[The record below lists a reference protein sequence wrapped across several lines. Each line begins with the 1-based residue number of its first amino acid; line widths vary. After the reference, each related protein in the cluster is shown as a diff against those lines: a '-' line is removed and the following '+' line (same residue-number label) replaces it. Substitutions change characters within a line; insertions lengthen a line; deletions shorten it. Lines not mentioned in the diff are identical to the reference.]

1 MRLGMRRAARG
12 ACSSAAALAGG
23 GAEASTSSP
32 SVSGGGWVA
41 DRILPGGALEVGGG
55 SLRGRTGEEEGPGGG
70 PRAGAAPECG
80 PAPEE
85 AVQRLAEFVALRRR
99 LVVVTGAGV
108 STESDLPC
116 YRGEEGAYSRGFK
129 PMTHQ
134 QFLSGPDMRRRYWA
148 RSFFG
153 FPKFNGCR
161 PNAAHHALAA
171 LQATGAVAPTLLTQN
186 VDRLHHRAGSRSVV
200 EIHGST
206 HDTVCLSCGATGSR
220 AELQERLAIL
230 NPDAAAV
237 LAREER
243 SELSA
248 ERENRLLGAGGESRL
263 PRAALGVLAAAA
275 PPDAATREGPRPPNV
290 ASAVLANVAED
301 GRLVAEPGAGLPQAA
316 AGRGGQTRPDGDTEL
331 DQELV
336 ESFRVPTCQVCGGV
350 LKPHVVFFGDNLPR
364 GRKEA
369 LEEEVR
375 AGDGLLVVGSSLS
388 VFSAF
393 RLARQAKEE
402 GKPIAMVT
410 AGQTR
415 ADDLLDLKLA
425 CLAGDVL
432 PRLAGALGLPAA
444 AAP

>member
-1 MRLGMRRAARG
+1 MTG
-12 ACSSAAALAGG
+12 AAAVRSG
-23 GAEASTSSP
+23 SS
-32 SVSGGGWVA
+32 WQA
-41 DRILPGGALEVGGG
+41 DRILPGGQLEIGAGPPGLRG
-55 SLRGRTGEEEGPGGG
+55 SLAGGDGAEEGPGGG
-70 PRAGAAPECG
+70 PRPGAAPACEQ
-80 PAPEE
+80 APEE
-85 AVQRLAEFVALRRR
+85 AVQKLAEFVGLRRR
-99 LVVVTGAGV
+99 LVVLTGAGV

-116 YRGEEGAYSRGFK
+116 YRGTEGAYSRGFK

-134 QFLSGPDMRRRYWA
+134 QFVSGPEMRRRYWA

-153 FPKFNGCR
+153 FPKFNACR
-161 PNAAHHALAA
+161 PNAAHHALTA
-171 LQATGAVAPTLLTQN
+171 LQAAGAVGSTLLTQN
-186 VDRLHHRAGSRSVV
+186 VDRLHHRAGSRGVL

-206 HDTVCLSCGATGSR
+206 HDTVCLGCGSTGSR

-230 NPDAAAV
+230 NPEAADV
-237 LAREER
+237 LAKEVRR
-243 SELSA
+243 A
-248 ERENRLLGAGGESRL
+248 ERAGENRLLGAGGEGRL
-263 PRAALGVLAAAA
+263 PGAALGVLAAAA
-275 PPDAATREGPRPPNV
+275 PPPP
-290 ASAVLANVAED
+290 SAVLSNMAED

-336 ESFRVPTCQVCGGV
+336 ESFEVPGCQVCGGV

-369 LEEEVR
+369 LEGTVR

-393 RLARQAKEE
+393 RLARQAKQE

-415 ADDLLDLKLA
+415 ADELLDLKLE

-432 PRLAGALGLPAA
+432 PRLAGALGLPG
-444 AAP
+444 APAP

>member
-1 MRLGMRRAARG
+1 MTG
-12 ACSSAAALAGG
+12 AAAVRSG
-23 GAEASTSSP
+23 SS
-32 SVSGGGWVA
+32 WQA
-41 DRILPGGALEVGGG
+41 DRILPGGQLEIGAGPPGLRG
-55 SLRGRTGEEEGPGGG
+55 SLAGGDGAEEGPGGG
-70 PRAGAAPECG
+70 PRPGAAPACEQ
-80 PAPEE
+80 APEE
-85 AVQRLAEFVALRRR
+85 AVQKLAEFVGLRRR
-99 LVVVTGAGV
+99 LVVLTGAGV

-116 YRGEEGAYSRGFK
+116 YRGTEGAYSRGFK

-134 QFLSGPDMRRRYWA
+134 QFVSGPEMRRRYWA

-153 FPKFNGCR
+153 FPKFNACR
-161 PNAAHHALAA
+161 PNAAHHALTA
-171 LQATGAVAPTLLTQN
+171 LQAAGAVGSTLLTQN
-186 VDRLHHRAGSRSVV
+186 VDRLHHRAGSRGVL

-206 HDTVCLSCGATGSR
+206 HDTVCLGCGSTGSR

-230 NPDAAAV
+230 NPEAADV
-237 LAREER
+237 LAKEVRR
-243 SELSA
+243 A
-248 ERENRLLGAGGESRL
+248 ERAGENRLLGAGGEGRL
-263 PRAALGVLAAAA
+263 PGAALGVLAAAA
-275 PPDAATREGPRPPNV
+275 PPPP
-290 ASAVLANVAED
+290 SAVLSNVAED

-336 ESFRVPTCQVCGGV
+336 ESFEVPGCQVCGGV

-369 LEEEVR
+369 LEGTVR

-393 RLARQAKEE
+393 RLARQAKQE

-415 ADDLLDLKLA
+415 ADELLDLKLE

-432 PRLAGALGLPAA
+432 PRLAGALVLPG
-444 AAP
+444 APAP

>member
-186 VDRLHHRAGSRSVV
+186 VDRLHHRAGSRGVV

-388 VFSAF
+388 VFPAC

>member
-1 MRLGMRRAARG
+1 MTG
-12 ACSSAAALAGG
+12 AAAVRSG
-23 GAEASTSSP
+23 SS
-32 SVSGGGWVA
+32 WQA
-41 DRILPGGALEVGGG
+41 DRILPGGQLEIGAGPPGLRG
-55 SLRGRTGEEEGPGGG
+55 SLAGGDGAEEGPGGG
-70 PRAGAAPECG
+70 PRPGAAPACEQ
-80 PAPEE
+80 APEE
-85 AVQRLAEFVALRRR
+85 AVQKLAEFVGLRRR

-116 YRGEEGAYSRGFK
+116 YRGTEGAYSRGFK

-134 QFLSGPDMRRRYWA
+134 QFVSGPEMRRRYWA

-153 FPKFNGCR
+153 FPKFNACR
-161 PNAAHHALAA
+161 PNAAHHALTA
-171 LQATGAVAPTLLTQN
+171 LQAAGAVGSTLLTQN
-186 VDRLHHRAGSRSVV
+186 VDRLHHRAGSRGVL

-206 HDTVCLSCGATGSR
+206 HDTVCLGCGSTGSR

-230 NPDAAAV
+230 NPEAADV
-237 LAREER
+237 LAKEVRR
-243 SELSA
+243 A
-248 ERENRLLGAGGESRL
+248 ERAGENRLLGAGGEGRL
-263 PRAALGVLAAAA
+263 PGAALGVLAAAA
-275 PPDAATREGPRPPNV
+275 PPPP
-290 ASAVLANVAED
+290 SAVLSNVAED

-336 ESFRVPTCQVCGGV
+336 ESFEVPGCQVCGGV

-369 LEEEVR
+369 LEEMVR

-393 RLARQAKEE
+393 RLARQAKQE

-415 ADDLLDLKLA
+415 ADELLDLKLE

-432 PRLAGALGLPAA
+432 PRLAGALGLPG
-444 AAP
+444 APAP

>member
-1 MRLGMRRAARG
+1 
-12 ACSSAAALAGG
+12 
-23 GAEASTSSP
+23 
-32 SVSGGGWVA
+32 
-41 DRILPGGALEVGGG
+41 
-55 SLRGRTGEEEGPGGG
+55 
-70 PRAGAAPECG
+70 
-80 PAPEE
+80 
-85 AVQRLAEFVALRRR
+85 
-99 LVVVTGAGV
+99 VVVTGAGV

-153 FPKFNGCR
+153 FPKFNACR
-161 PNAAHHALAA
+161 PNPAHHALAA
-171 LQATGAVAPTLLTQN
+171 LQAAGAVGPSLLTQN
-186 VDRLHHRAGSRSVV
+186 VDRLHHRAGSRGVV

-206 HDTVCLSCGATGSR
+206 HDTVCLGCGSTGSR

-230 NPDAAAV
+230 NPEAAGV
-237 LAREER
+237 LDQEVRR
-243 SELSA
+243 A
-248 ERENRLLGAGGESRL
+248 ERCGENRLLGAAGEGRL

-275 PPDAATREGPRPPNV
+275 PPPP
-290 ASAVLANVAED
+290 SAVLSNVAED

>member
-1 MRLGMRRAARG
+1 MTG
-12 ACSSAAALAGG
+12 AAAVRSG
-23 GAEASTSSP
+23 SS
-32 SVSGGGWVA
+32 WQA
-41 DRILPGGALEVGGG
+41 DRILPGGQLEIGAGPPGLRG
-55 SLRGRTGEEEGPGGG
+55 SLAGGDSAEEGPGGG
-70 PRAGAAPECG
+70 PRPGAAPACEQ
-80 PAPEE
+80 APEE
-85 AVQRLAEFVALRRR
+85 AVQKLAEFVGLRRR

-116 YRGEEGAYSRGFK
+116 YRGTEGAYSRGFK

-134 QFLSGPDMRRRYWA
+134 QFVSGPEMRRRYWA

-153 FPKFNGCR
+153 FPKFNACR
-161 PNAAHHALAA
+161 PNAAHHALTA
-171 LQATGAVAPTLLTQN
+171 LQAAGAVSSTLLTQN
-186 VDRLHHRAGSRSVV
+186 VDRLHHRAGSRGVL

-206 HDTVCLSCGATGSR
+206 HDTVCLGCGSTGSR

-230 NPDAAAV
+230 NPEAADV
-237 LAREER
+237 LAKEVRR
-243 SELSA
+243 A
-248 ERENRLLGAGGESRL
+248 ERAGENRLLGAGGEGRL
-263 PRAALGVLAAAA
+263 PGAALGVLAAAA
-275 PPDAATREGPRPPNV
+275 PPPP
-290 ASAVLANVAED
+290 SAVLSNVAED

-336 ESFRVPTCQVCGGV
+336 ESFEVPGCQVCGGV

-369 LEEEVR
+369 LEETVR

-393 RLARQAKEE
+393 RLARQAKQE

-432 PRLAGALGLPAA
+432 PRLADALGLPG
-444 AAP
+444 APAP

>member
-1 MRLGMRRAARG
+1 MTG
-12 ACSSAAALAGG
+12 AAAVRSG
-23 GAEASTSSP
+23 SS
-32 SVSGGGWVA
+32 WQA
-41 DRILPGGALEVGGG
+41 DRILPGGQLEIGAGPPGLRGSLAGGG
-55 SLRGRTGEEEGPGGG
+55 GAEEGPGGG
-70 PRAGAAPECG
+70 PRPGAAPACEQ
-80 PAPEE
+80 APEE
-85 AVQRLAEFVALRRR
+85 AVQKLAEFVGLRRR

-116 YRGEEGAYSRGFK
+116 YRGTEGAYSRGFK

-134 QFLSGPDMRRRYWA
+134 QFVSGPEMRRRYWA

-153 FPKFNGCR
+153 FPKFNACR
-161 PNAAHHALAA
+161 PNAAHHALTA
-171 LQATGAVAPTLLTQN
+171 LQAAGAVGSTLLTQN
-186 VDRLHHRAGSRSVV
+186 VDRLHHRAGSRGVL

-206 HDTVCLSCGATGSR
+206 HDTVCLGCGSTGSR

-230 NPDAAAV
+230 NPEAADV
-237 LAREER
+237 LAKEVRR
-243 SELSA
+243 A
-248 ERENRLLGAGGESRL
+248 ERAGENRLLGAGGEGRL
-263 PRAALGVLAAAA
+263 PGAALGVLAAAA
-275 PPDAATREGPRPPNV
+275 PLPP
-290 ASAVLANVAED
+290 SAVLSNVAED

-336 ESFRVPTCQVCGGV
+336 ESFEVPGCQVCGGV

-369 LEEEVR
+369 LEETVR

-393 RLARQAKEE
+393 RLARQAKQE

-415 ADDLLDLKLA
+415 ADELLDLKLE

-432 PRLAGALGLPAA
+432 PRLACALVLPGAPA
-444 AAP
+444 P

>member
-1 MRLGMRRAARG
+1 MTG
-12 ACSSAAALAGG
+12 AAAVRSG
-23 GAEASTSSP
+23 SS
-32 SVSGGGWVA
+32 WQA
-41 DRILPGGALEVGGG
+41 DRILPGGQLEIGAGPPGLRG
-55 SLRGRTGEEEGPGGG
+55 SLAGGDGAEEGPGGG
-70 PRAGAAPECG
+70 PRPGAAPACEQ
-80 PAPEE
+80 APEE
-85 AVQRLAEFVALRRR
+85 AVQKLAEFVGLRRR
-99 LVVVTGAGV
+99 LVVLTGAGV

-116 YRGEEGAYSRGFK
+116 YRGTEGAYSRGFK

-134 QFLSGPDMRRRYWA
+134 QFVSGPEMRRRYWA

-153 FPKFNGCR
+153 FPKFNACR
-161 PNAAHHALAA
+161 PNAAHHALTA
-171 LQATGAVAPTLLTQN
+171 LQAAGAVGSTLLTQN
-186 VDRLHHRAGSRSVV
+186 VDRLHHRAGSRGVL

-206 HDTVCLSCGATGSR
+206 HDTVCLGCGSTGSR

-230 NPDAAAV
+230 NPEAADV
-237 LAREER
+237 LAKEVRR
-243 SELSA
+243 A
-248 ERENRLLGAGGESRL
+248 ERAGENRLLGAGGEGRL
-263 PRAALGVLAAAA
+263 PGAALGVLAAAA
-275 PPDAATREGPRPPNV
+275 PPPP
-290 ASAVLANVAED
+290 SAVLSNVAED

-336 ESFRVPTCQVCGGV
+336 ESFEVPGCQVCGGV

-369 LEEEVR
+369 LEEMVR

-393 RLARQAKEE
+393 RLARQAKQE

-415 ADDLLDLKLA
+415 ADELLDLKLE

-432 PRLAGALGLPAA
+432 PRLAGALGLPG
-444 AAP
+444 APAP

>member
-1 MRLGMRRAARG
+1 MTG
-12 ACSSAAALAGG
+12 AAAVRSG
-23 GAEASTSSP
+23 SS
-32 SVSGGGWVA
+32 WQA
-41 DRILPGGALEVGGG
+41 DRILPGGQLEIGAGPPGLRG
-55 SLRGRTGEEEGPGGG
+55 SLAGGDGAEEGPGGG
-70 PRAGAAPECG
+70 PRPGAAPACEQ
-80 PAPEE
+80 APEE
-85 AVQRLAEFVALRRR
+85 AVQKLAEFVGLRRR

-116 YRGEEGAYSRGFK
+116 YRGTEGAYSRGFK

-134 QFLSGPDMRRRYWA
+134 QFVSGPEMRRRYWA

-153 FPKFNGCR
+153 FPKFNACR
-161 PNAAHHALAA
+161 PNAAHHALTA
-171 LQATGAVAPTLLTQN
+171 LQAAGAVGSTLLTQN
-186 VDRLHHRAGSRSVV
+186 VDRLHHRAGSRGVL

-206 HDTVCLSCGATGSR
+206 HDTVCLGCGSTGSR

-230 NPDAAAV
+230 NPEAADV
-237 LAREER
+237 LAKEVRR
-243 SELSA
+243 A
-248 ERENRLLGAGGESRL
+248 ERAGENRLLGAGGEGRL
-263 PRAALGVLAAAA
+263 PGAALGVLAAAA
-275 PPDAATREGPRPPNV
+275 PLPP
-290 ASAVLANVAED
+290 SAVLSNVAED

-336 ESFRVPTCQVCGGV
+336 ESFEVPGCQVCGGV

-369 LEEEVR
+369 LEETVR

-393 RLARQAKEE
+393 RLARQAKQE

-415 ADDLLDLKLA
+415 ADELLDLKLE

-432 PRLAGALGLPAA
+432 PRLACALVLPGAPA
-444 AAP
+444 P

>member
-1 MRLGMRRAARG
+1 MTG
-12 ACSSAAALAGG
+12 AAAVRSG
-23 GAEASTSSP
+23 SS
-32 SVSGGGWVA
+32 WQA
-41 DRILPGGALEVGGG
+41 DRILPGGQLEIGAGPPGLRG
-55 SLRGRTGEEEGPGGG
+55 SLAGGDGAEEGPGGG
-70 PRAGAAPECG
+70 PRPGAAPACEQ
-80 PAPEE
+80 APEE
-85 AVQRLAEFVALRRR
+85 AVQKLAEFVGLRRR

-116 YRGEEGAYSRGFK
+116 YRGTEGAYSRGFK

-134 QFLSGPDMRRRYWA
+134 QFVSGPEMRRRYWA

-153 FPKFNGCR
+153 FPKFNACR
-161 PNAAHHALAA
+161 PNAAHHALTA
-171 LQATGAVAPTLLTQN
+171 LQAAGAVGSTLLTQN
-186 VDRLHHRAGSRSVV
+186 VDRLHHRAGSRGVL

-206 HDTVCLSCGATGSR
+206 HDTVCLGCGSTGSR

-230 NPDAAAV
+230 NPEAADV
-237 LAREER
+237 LAKEVRR
-243 SELSA
+243 A
-248 ERENRLLGAGGESRL
+248 QRAGENRLLGAGGEGRL
-263 PRAALGVLAAAA
+263 PGAALGVLAAAA
-275 PPDAATREGPRPPNV
+275 PPPP
-290 ASAVLANVAED
+290 SAVLSNVAED

-336 ESFRVPTCQVCGGV
+336 ESFEVPGCQVCGGV

-369 LEEEVR
+369 LEEMVR

-393 RLARQAKEE
+393 RLARQAKQE

-415 ADDLLDLKLA
+415 ADELLDLKLE

-432 PRLAGALGLPAA
+432 PRLAGALGLPG
-444 AAP
+444 APAP

>member
-1 MRLGMRRAARG
+1 MTG
-12 ACSSAAALAGG
+12 AAAVRSG
-23 GAEASTSSP
+23 SS
-32 SVSGGGWVA
+32 WQA
-41 DRILPGGALEVGGG
+41 DRILPGGQLEIGAGPPGLRG
-55 SLRGRTGEEEGPGGG
+55 SLAGGDGAEEGPGGG
-70 PRAGAAPECG
+70 PRPGAAPAYEQ
-80 PAPEE
+80 APEE
-85 AVQRLAEFVALRRR
+85 AVQKLAEFVGLRRR

-116 YRGEEGAYSRGFK
+116 YRGTEGAYSRGFK

-134 QFLSGPDMRRRYWA
+134 QFVSGPEMRRRYWA

-153 FPKFNGCR
+153 FPKFNACR
-161 PNAAHHALAA
+161 PNAAHHALTA
-171 LQATGAVAPTLLTQN
+171 LQAAGAVSSTLLTQN
-186 VDRLHHRAGSRSVV
+186 VDRLHHRAGSRGVL

-206 HDTVCLSCGATGSR
+206 HDTVCLGCGSTGSR

-230 NPDAAAV
+230 NPEAADV
-237 LAREER
+237 LAKEVRR
-243 SELSA
+243 A
-248 ERENRLLGAGGESRL
+248 ERAGENRLLGAGGEGRL
-263 PRAALGVLAAAA
+263 PGAALGVLAAAA
-275 PPDAATREGPRPPNV
+275 PPPP
-290 ASAVLANVAED
+290 SAVLSNVAED

-336 ESFRVPTCQVCGGV
+336 ESFEVPGCQVCGGV

-369 LEEEVR
+369 LEEMVR

-393 RLARQAKEE
+393 RLARQAKQE

-415 ADDLLDLKLA
+415 ADELLDLKLE

-432 PRLAGALGLPAA
+432 PRLAGALGLPG
-444 AAP
+444 APAP

>member
-1 MRLGMRRAARG
+1 MTG
-12 ACSSAAALAGG
+12 AAAVRSG
-23 GAEASTSSP
+23 SS
-32 SVSGGGWVA
+32 WQA
-41 DRILPGGALEVGGG
+41 DRILPGGQLEIGAGPPGLRG
-55 SLRGRTGEEEGPGGG
+55 SLAGGDGAEEGPGGG
-70 PRAGAAPECG
+70 PRPGAAPACEQ
-80 PAPEE
+80 APEE
-85 AVQRLAEFVALRRR
+85 AVQKLAEFVGLRRR
-99 LVVVTGAGV
+99 LVVLTGAGV

-116 YRGEEGAYSRGFK
+116 YRGTEGAYSRGFK

-134 QFLSGPDMRRRYWA
+134 QFVSGPEMRRRYWA

-153 FPKFNGCR
+153 FPKFNACR
-161 PNAAHHALAA
+161 PNAAHHALTA
-171 LQATGAVAPTLLTQN
+171 LQAAGAVGSTLLTQN
-186 VDRLHHRAGSRSVV
+186 VDRLHHRAGSRGVL

-206 HDTVCLSCGATGSR
+206 HDTVCLGCGSTGSR

-230 NPDAAAV
+230 NPEAADV
-237 LAREER
+237 LAKEVRR
-243 SELSA
+243 A
-248 ERENRLLGAGGESRL
+248 ERAGENRLLGAGGEGRL
-263 PRAALGVLAAAA
+263 PGAALGVLAAAA
-275 PPDAATREGPRPPNV
+275 PPPP
-290 ASAVLANVAED
+290 SAVLSNVAED

-336 ESFRVPTCQVCGGV
+336 ESFEVPGCQVCGGV

-369 LEEEVR
+369 LEGTVR

-393 RLARQAKEE
+393 RLARQAKQE

-415 ADDLLDLKLA
+415 ADELLDLKLE

-432 PRLAGALGLPAA
+432 PRLAGALGLPG
-444 AAP
+444 APAP

>member
-1 MRLGMRRAARG
+1 MKG
-12 ACSSAAALAGG
+12 AAAVRSG
-23 GAEASTSSP
+23 SS
-32 SVSGGGWVA
+32 WQA
-41 DRILPGGALEVGGG
+41 DRILPGGQLEIGAGPPGLRG
-55 SLRGRTGEEEGPGGG
+55 SLAGGDGAEEGPGGG
-70 PRAGAAPECG
+70 PRPGAAPACEQ
-80 PAPEE
+80 APEE
-85 AVQRLAEFVALRRR
+85 AVQKLAEFVGLRRR

-116 YRGEEGAYSRGFK
+116 YRGTEGAYSRGFK

-134 QFLSGPDMRRRYWA
+134 QFVSGPEMRRRYWA

-153 FPKFNGCR
+153 FPKFNACR
-161 PNAAHHALAA
+161 PNAAHHALTA
-171 LQATGAVAPTLLTQN
+171 LQAAGAVGSTLLTQN
-186 VDRLHHRAGSRSVV
+186 VDRLHHRAGSRGVL

-206 HDTVCLSCGATGSR
+206 HDTVCLGCGSTGSR

-230 NPDAAAV
+230 NPEAADV
-237 LAREER
+237 LAKEVRR
-243 SELSA
+243 A
-248 ERENRLLGAGGESRL
+248 ERAGENRLLGAGGEGRL
-263 PRAALGVLAAAA
+263 PGAALGVLAAAA
-275 PPDAATREGPRPPNV
+275 PPPP
-290 ASAVLANVAED
+290 SAVLSNVAED

-336 ESFRVPTCQVCGGV
+336 ESFEVPGCQVCGGV

-369 LEEEVR
+369 LEEMVR

-393 RLARQAKEE
+393 RLARQAKQE

-415 ADDLLDLKLA
+415 ADELLDLKLE

-432 PRLAGALGLPAA
+432 PRLAGALGLPG
-444 AAP
+444 APAP

>member
-1 MRLGMRRAARG
+1 MKG
-12 ACSSAAALAGG
+12 AAAVRSG
-23 GAEASTSSP
+23 SS
-32 SVSGGGWVA
+32 WQA
-41 DRILPGGALEVGGG
+41 DRILPGGQLEIGAGPPGLRG
-55 SLRGRTGEEEGPGGG
+55 SLAGGDGAEEGPRGG
-70 PRAGAAPECG
+70 PRPGAAPACEQ
-80 PAPEE
+80 APEE
-85 AVQRLAEFVALRRR
+85 AVQKLAEFVGLRRR

-116 YRGEEGAYSRGFK
+116 YRGTEGAYSRGFK

-134 QFLSGPDMRRRYWA
+134 QFVSGPEMRRRYWA

-153 FPKFNGCR
+153 FPKFNACR
-161 PNAAHHALAA
+161 PNAAHHALTA
-171 LQATGAVAPTLLTQN
+171 LQAAGAVGSTLLTQN
-186 VDRLHHRAGSRSVV
+186 VDRLHHRAGSRGVL

-206 HDTVCLSCGATGSR
+206 HDTVCLGCGSTGSR
-220 AELQERLAIL
+220 VELQERLAIL
-230 NPDAAAV
+230 NPEAADV
-237 LAREER
+237 LAKEVRR
-243 SELSA
+243 A
-248 ERENRLLGAGGESRL
+248 ERAGENRLLGAGGEGRL
-263 PRAALGVLAAAA
+263 PGAALGVLAAAA
-275 PPDAATREGPRPPNV
+275 PPPP
-290 ASAVLANVAED
+290 SAVLSNVAED

-336 ESFRVPTCQVCGGV
+336 ESFEVPGCQVCGGV

-369 LEEEVR
+369 LEEMVR

-393 RLARQAKEE
+393 RLARQAKQE

-415 ADDLLDLKLA
+415 ADELLDLKLE

-432 PRLAGALGLPAA
+432 PRLAGALGLPG
-444 AAP
+444 APAP

>member
-1 MRLGMRRAARG
+1 MTG
-12 ACSSAAALAGG
+12 AAAVRSG
-23 GAEASTSSP
+23 SS
-32 SVSGGGWVA
+32 WQA
-41 DRILPGGALEVGGG
+41 DRILPGGQLEIGAGPPGLRG
-55 SLRGRTGEEEGPGGG
+55 SLAGGDGAEEGPGGG
-70 PRAGAAPECG
+70 PRPGAAPACEQ
-80 PAPEE
+80 APEE
-85 AVQRLAEFVALRRR
+85 AVQKLAEFVGLRRR

-116 YRGEEGAYSRGFK
+116 YRGTEGAYSRGFK

-134 QFLSGPDMRRRYWA
+134 QFVSGPEMRRRYWA

-153 FPKFNGCR
+153 FPKFNACR
-161 PNAAHHALAA
+161 PNAAHHALTA
-171 LQATGAVAPTLLTQN
+171 LQAAGAVGSTLLTQN
-186 VDRLHHRAGSRSVV
+186 VDRLHHRAGSRGVL

-206 HDTVCLSCGATGSR
+206 HDTVCLGCGSTGSR

-230 NPDAAAV
+230 NPEAADV
-237 LAREER
+237 LAKEVRR
-243 SELSA
+243 A
-248 ERENRLLGAGGESRL
+248 ERAGENRLLGAGGEGRL
-263 PRAALGVLAAAA
+263 PGAALGVLAAAA
-275 PPDAATREGPRPPNV
+275 PPPP
-290 ASAVLANVAED
+290 SAVLSNVAED

-316 AGRGGQTRPDGDTEL
+316 AGCGGQTRPDGDTEL

-336 ESFRVPTCQVCGGV
+336 ESFEVPGCQVCGGV

-369 LEEEVR
+369 LEEMVR

-393 RLARQAKEE
+393 RLARQAKQE

-415 ADDLLDLKLA
+415 ADELLDLKLE

-432 PRLAGALGLPAA
+432 PRLAGALGLPG
-444 AAP
+444 APAP

>member
-1 MRLGMRRAARG
+1 VTG
-12 ACSSAAALAGG
+12 AAAVRSG
-23 GAEASTSSP
+23 SS
-32 SVSGGGWVA
+32 WQA
-41 DRILPGGALEVGGG
+41 DRILPGGQLEIGAGPPGLRG
-55 SLRGRTGEEEGPGGG
+55 SLAGGDGAEEGPGGG
-70 PRAGAAPECG
+70 PRPGAAPAYEQ
-80 PAPEE
+80 APEE
-85 AVQRLAEFVALRRR
+85 AVQKLAEFVGLRRR

-116 YRGEEGAYSRGFK
+116 YRGTEGAYSRGFK

-134 QFLSGPDMRRRYWA
+134 QFVSGPEMRRRYWA

-153 FPKFNGCR
+153 FPKFNACR
-161 PNAAHHALAA
+161 PNAAHHALTA
-171 LQATGAVAPTLLTQN
+171 LQAAGAVGSTLLTQN
-186 VDRLHHRAGSRSVV
+186 VDRLHHRAGSRGVL

-206 HDTVCLSCGATGSR
+206 HDTVCLGCGSTGSR

-230 NPDAAAV
+230 NPEAADV
-237 LAREER
+237 LAKEVRR
-243 SELSA
+243 A
-248 ERENRLLGAGGESRL
+248 ERAGENRLLGAGGEGRL
-263 PRAALGVLAAAA
+263 PGAALGVLAAAA
-275 PPDAATREGPRPPNV
+275 PPPP
-290 ASAVLANVAED
+290 SAVLSNVAED

-336 ESFRVPTCQVCGGV
+336 ESFEVPGCQVCGGV

-369 LEEEVR
+369 LEEMVR

-393 RLARQAKEE
+393 RLARQAKQE

-415 ADDLLDLKLA
+415 ADELLDLKLE

-432 PRLAGALGLPAA
+432 PRLAGALGLPG
-444 AAP
+444 APAP

>member
-1 MRLGMRRAARG
+1 MTG
-12 ACSSAAALAGG
+12 AAAVRSG
-23 GAEASTSSP
+23 SS
-32 SVSGGGWVA
+32 WQA
-41 DRILPGGALEVGGG
+41 DRILPGGQLEIGAGPPGLRG
-55 SLRGRTGEEEGPGGG
+55 SLAGGDGAEEGPGGG
-70 PRAGAAPECG
+70 PRPGAAPAYEQ
-80 PAPEE
+80 APEE
-85 AVQRLAEFVALRRR
+85 AVQKLAEFVGLRRR

-116 YRGEEGAYSRGFK
+116 YRGTEGAYSRGFK

-134 QFLSGPDMRRRYWA
+134 QFVSGPEMRRRYWA

-153 FPKFNGCR
+153 FPKFNACR
-161 PNAAHHALAA
+161 PNAAHHALTA
-171 LQATGAVAPTLLTQN
+171 LQAAGAVGSTLLTQN
-186 VDRLHHRAGSRSVV
+186 VDRLHHRAGSRGVL

-206 HDTVCLSCGATGSR
+206 HDTVCLGCGSTGSR

-230 NPDAAAV
+230 NPEAADV
-237 LAREER
+237 LAKEVRR
-243 SELSA
+243 A
-248 ERENRLLGAGGESRL
+248 ERAGENRLLGAGGEGRL
-263 PRAALGVLAAAA
+263 PGAALGVLAAAA
-275 PPDAATREGPRPPNV
+275 PPPP
-290 ASAVLANVAED
+290 SAVLSNVAED

-336 ESFRVPTCQVCGGV
+336 ESFEVPGCQVCGGV

-369 LEEEVR
+369 LEEMVR

-393 RLARQAKEE
+393 RLARQAKQE

-415 ADDLLDLKLA
+415 ADELLDLKLE

-432 PRLAGALGLPAA
+432 PRLAGALGLPG
-444 AAP
+444 APAP

>member
-1 MRLGMRRAARG
+1 MTG
-12 ACSSAAALAGG
+12 AAAVRSG
-23 GAEASTSSP
+23 SS
-32 SVSGGGWVA
+32 WQA
-41 DRILPGGALEVGGG
+41 DRILPGGQLEIGAGPPGLRG
-55 SLRGRTGEEEGPGGG
+55 SLAGGDGAEEGPGGG
-70 PRAGAAPECG
+70 PRPGAAPACEQ
-80 PAPEE
+80 APEE
-85 AVQRLAEFVALRRR
+85 AVQKLAEFVGLRRR

-116 YRGEEGAYSRGFK
+116 YRGTEGAYSRGFK

-134 QFLSGPDMRRRYWA
+134 QFVSGPEMRRRYWA

-153 FPKFNGCR
+153 FPKFNACR
-161 PNAAHHALAA
+161 PNAAHHALTA
-171 LQATGAVAPTLLTQN
+171 LQAAGAVGSTLLTQN
-186 VDRLHHRAGSRSVV
+186 VDRLHHRAGSRGVL

-206 HDTVCLSCGATGSR
+206 HDTVCLGCGSTGSR

-230 NPDAAAV
+230 NPEAADV
-237 LAREER
+237 LAKEVRR
-243 SELSA
+243 A
-248 ERENRLLGAGGESRL
+248 ERAGENRLLGAGGEGRL
-263 PRAALGVLAAAA
+263 PGAALGVLAAAA
-275 PPDAATREGPRPPNV
+275 PPPP
-290 ASAVLANVAED
+290 SAVLSNVAED

-336 ESFRVPTCQVCGGV
+336 ESFEVPGCQVCGGV

-369 LEEEVR
+369 LEEMVR

-393 RLARQAKEE
+393 RLARQAKQE

-415 ADDLLDLKLA
+415 ADELLDLKLE

-432 PRLAGALGLPAA
+432 PRLADALGLPG
-444 AAP
+444 APAP

>member
-1 MRLGMRRAARG
+1 MTG
-12 ACSSAAALAGG
+12 AAAVRSG
-23 GAEASTSSP
+23 SS
-32 SVSGGGWVA
+32 WQA
-41 DRILPGGALEVGGG
+41 DRILPGGQLEIGAGPPGLRG
-55 SLRGRTGEEEGPGGG
+55 SLAGGDGAEEGPGGG
-70 PRAGAAPECG
+70 PRPGAAPAYEQ
-80 PAPEE
+80 APEE
-85 AVQRLAEFVALRRR
+85 AVQKLAEFVGLRRR

-116 YRGEEGAYSRGFK
+116 YRGTEGAYSRGFK

-134 QFLSGPDMRRRYWA
+134 QFVSGPEMRRRYWA

-153 FPKFNGCR
+153 FPKFNACR
-161 PNAAHHALAA
+161 PNAAHHALTA
-171 LQATGAVAPTLLTQN
+171 LQAAGAVGSTLLTQN
-186 VDRLHHRAGSRSVV
+186 VDRLHHRAGSRGVL

-206 HDTVCLSCGATGSR
+206 HDTVCLGCGSTGSR

-230 NPDAAAV
+230 NPEAADV
-237 LAREER
+237 LAKEVRR
-243 SELSA
+243 A
-248 ERENRLLGAGGESRL
+248 ERAGENRLLGAGGEGRL
-263 PRAALGVLAAAA
+263 PGAALGVLAAAA
-275 PPDAATREGPRPPNV
+275 PPPP
-290 ASAVLANVAED
+290 SAVLSNVAED

-336 ESFRVPTCQVCGGV
+336 ESFEVPGCQVCGGV

-369 LEEEVR
+369 LEEMVR
-375 AGDGLLVVGSSLS
+375 AGNGLLVVGSSLS

-393 RLARQAKEE
+393 RLARQAKQE

-415 ADDLLDLKLA
+415 ADELLDLKLE

-432 PRLAGALGLPAA
+432 PRLAGALGLPG
-444 AAP
+444 APAP

>member
-1 MRLGMRRAARG
+1 MTG
-12 ACSSAAALAGG
+12 AAAVRSG
-23 GAEASTSSP
+23 SS
-32 SVSGGGWVA
+32 WQA
-41 DRILPGGALEVGGG
+41 DRILPGGQLEIGAGPPGLRG
-55 SLRGRTGEEEGPGGG
+55 SLAGGDGAEEGPGGG
-70 PRAGAAPECG
+70 PRPGAAPACEQ
-80 PAPEE
+80 ASQE
-85 AVQRLAEFVALRRR
+85 AVQKLAEFVGLRRR

-116 YRGEEGAYSRGFK
+116 YRGTEGAYSRGFK

-134 QFLSGPDMRRRYWA
+134 QFVSGPEMRRRYWA

-153 FPKFNGCR
+153 FPKFNACR
-161 PNAAHHALAA
+161 PNAAHHALTA
-171 LQATGAVAPTLLTQN
+171 LQAAGAVGSTLLTQN
-186 VDRLHHRAGSRSVV
+186 VDRLHHRAGSRGVL

-206 HDTVCLSCGATGSR
+206 HDTVCLGCGSTGSR

-230 NPDAAAV
+230 NPEAADV
-237 LAREER
+237 LAKEVRR
-243 SELSA
+243 A
-248 ERENRLLGAGGESRL
+248 ERAGENRLLGAGGEGRL
-263 PRAALGVLAAAA
+263 PGAALGVLAAAA
-275 PPDAATREGPRPPNV
+275 PLPP
-290 ASAVLANVAED
+290 SAVLSNVAED

-336 ESFRVPTCQVCGGV
+336 ESFEVPGCQVCGGV

-369 LEEEVR
+369 LEETVR

-393 RLARQAKEE
+393 RLARQAKQE

-415 ADDLLDLKLA
+415 ADELLDLKLE

-432 PRLAGALGLPAA
+432 PRLACALVLPGAPA
-444 AAP
+444 P

>member
-1 MRLGMRRAARG
+1 MTG
-12 ACSSAAALAGG
+12 AAAVRSG
-23 GAEASTSSP
+23 SS
-32 SVSGGGWVA
+32 WQA
-41 DRILPGGALEVGGG
+41 DRILPGGQLEIGAGPSG
-55 SLRGRTGEEEGPGGG
+55 LRGLLAGGDGAEEGPGGG
-70 PRAGAAPECG
+70 PRPGAAPACEQ
-80 PAPEE
+80 APEE
-85 AVQRLAEFVALRRR
+85 AVQKLAEFVGLRRR

-116 YRGEEGAYSRGFK
+116 YRGTEGAYSRGFK

-134 QFLSGPDMRRRYWA
+134 QFVSGPEMRRRYWA

-153 FPKFNGCR
+153 FPKFNACR
-161 PNAAHHALAA
+161 PNAAHHALTA
-171 LQATGAVAPTLLTQN
+171 LQAAGAVGSTLLTQN
-186 VDRLHHRAGSRSVV
+186 VDRLHHRAGSRGVL

-206 HDTVCLSCGATGSR
+206 HDTVCLGCGSTGSR

-230 NPDAAAV
+230 NPEAADV
-237 LAREER
+237 LAKEVRR
-243 SELSA
+243 A
-248 ERENRLLGAGGESRL
+248 ERAGENRLLGAGGEGRL
-263 PRAALGVLAAAA
+263 PGAALGVLAVAA
-275 PPDAATREGPRPPNV
+275 PPPP
-290 ASAVLANVAED
+290 SAVLSNVAED

-336 ESFRVPTCQVCGGV
+336 ESFEVPGCQVCGGV

-369 LEEEVR
+369 LEEAVR

-393 RLARQAKEE
+393 RLARQAKQE

-415 ADDLLDLKLA
+415 ADELLDLKLE

-432 PRLAGALGLPAA
+432 PRLAGALGLPG
-444 AAP
+444 APAP

>member
-1 MRLGMRRAARG
+1 MTG
-12 ACSSAAALAGG
+12 AAAVRSG
-23 GAEASTSSP
+23 SS
-32 SVSGGGWVA
+32 WQA
-41 DRILPGGALEVGGG
+41 DRILPGGQLEIGAGPPGLRG
-55 SLRGRTGEEEGPGGG
+55 SLAGGDGAEEGPRGG
-70 PRAGAAPECG
+70 PRPGAAPACEQ
-80 PAPEE
+80 APEE
-85 AVQRLAEFVALRRR
+85 AVQKLAEFVGLRRR

-116 YRGEEGAYSRGFK
+116 YRGTEGAYSRGFK

-134 QFLSGPDMRRRYWA
+134 QFVSGPEMRRRYWA

-153 FPKFNGCR
+153 FPKFNACR
-161 PNAAHHALAA
+161 PNAAHHALTA
-171 LQATGAVAPTLLTQN
+171 LQAAGAVGSTLLTQN
-186 VDRLHHRAGSRSVV
+186 VDRLHHRAGSRGVL

-206 HDTVCLSCGATGSR
+206 HDTVCLGCGSTGSR

-230 NPDAAAV
+230 NPEAADV
-237 LAREER
+237 LAKEVRR
-243 SELSA
+243 A
-248 ERENRLLGAGGESRL
+248 ERAGENRLLGAGGEGRL
-263 PRAALGVLAAAA
+263 PGAALGVLAAAA
-275 PPDAATREGPRPPNV
+275 PPPP
-290 ASAVLANVAED
+290 SAVLSNVAED

-336 ESFRVPTCQVCGGV
+336 ESFEVPGCQVCGGV

-393 RLARQAKEE
+393 RLARQAKQE

-415 ADDLLDLKLA
+415 ADELLDLKLE

-432 PRLAGALGLPAA
+432 PRLAGALGLPG
-444 AAP
+444 APAP